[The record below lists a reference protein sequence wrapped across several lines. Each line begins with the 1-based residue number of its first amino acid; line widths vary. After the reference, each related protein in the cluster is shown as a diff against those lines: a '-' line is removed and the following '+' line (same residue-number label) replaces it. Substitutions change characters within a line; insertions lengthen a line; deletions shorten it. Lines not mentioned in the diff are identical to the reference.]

1 MMVNKRILQNFF
13 VNNSISQRQVPLSS
27 LRKKAGINYTLYIK
41 INIANILSQAF
52 SNKLKAVMPTLISS
66 PQTAYV
72 ETGLFE
78 KVID

>member
-1 MMVNKRILQNFF
+1 MMVSKRILQNFF

-52 SNKLKAVMPTLISS
+52 SNKLKTVLPTLISS
-66 PQTAYV
+66 SQTAYV
-72 ETGLFE
+72 ETGLFK

>member
-13 VNNSISQRQVPLSS
+13 VNNSISQRQGPLSS

-52 SNKLKAVMPTLISS
+52 SNKLKTVLPTLISS
-66 PQTAYV
+66 SQTAYV
-72 ETGLFE
+72 ETGLFK